1 MLYNKKE
8 PSTRLNCRK
17 KPRRGRNEKRI
28 MAGSILEKGKTIYS
42 SGQPMTAIHII
53 TKGKVRAT
61 YPGGTYMLAEG
72 DVIGICE
79 ICSEVHFVDY
89 VTMDNVTIMTYP
101 LNNIDALEKVLRS
114 HAAMAKLILQSLFRQ
129 LNNVMGRIIPAAT
142 GCDNLHQ
149 ELTNDYNEY
158 TTLCSRY
165 RIQPLALNLS
175 EVNAYLGA
183 ETPDVWLGDYYLGLQ
198 HVYAGEAS
206 RFLCQEIG
214 LAMGT
219 LIRGSQDFRQAYA
232 SLEEQFQYRR
242 QIASFYFN
250 ESGEDLFE
258 MLTTLYIRLGQGSED
273 ADKLQSII
281 ARIIQKFEKDPS
293 VDREA
298 VALRIRNFRESISTM
313 ANPDVSQPEAGK
325 ETSSADPSVT
335 AELSGSLTTILGFA
349 GLELEIGP
357 SFRKHVIA
365 YRALEDKNSTEEEAS
380 RLRRQLTT
388 EFNALYATI
397 FERAMQTSEIPVPVR
412 MFLYFG
418 YVDEELA
425 GAENCAILYNLANGM
440 GDYSEFGVYTF
451 YHWLRAIYNGDKNPS
466 RNEFDEDFF
475 DNINKQKAT
484 GKLTEAQANEMKND
498 AMLKVKFEVENL
510 FVSANKITSGRIT
523 TFCPLFAADNVMKDL
538 KASYVTVSQISKTLE
553 MIKGIDYSVFYR
565 ESLDLENAAIMGKE
579 PVHLEFLPDVI
590 LMPNVG
596 VRGVMWQEIEG
607 KKRNSPSRMIF
618 SIFHMEDINATMVR
632 LAGEFRWEMCKRV
645 QGSRWNDVSE
655 RSLTSEYFD
664 YVQFFRKNH
673 ELTGEAK
680 EKIKNS
686 LQRAKNSFKEMFV
699 RDYIVWILFEG
710 TGSPR
715 LNKVARKILL
725 TYCPFPAKLSKTLE
739 QNPMFTEMIAQRN
752 NVMRQKLHHVDMF
765 MQKLRSCNTAIPPT
779 LEAERAFI
787 KGEI

>member
-1 MLYNKKE
+1 
-8 PSTRLNCRK
+8 
-17 KPRRGRNEKRI
+17 
-28 MAGSILEKGKTIYS
+28 MAGSILEKGKVIYA
-42 SGQPMTAIHII
+42 SGQPVTALHII
-53 TKGKVRAT
+53 TKGKVQAT
-61 YPGGTYMLAEG
+61 YPGGVYTLAEG

-89 VTMDNVTIMTYP
+89 VTLEDITIMTYP

-114 HAAMAKLILQSLFRQ
+114 HAAMAKLILLSLFRQ
-129 LNNVMGRIIPAAT
+129 LNKVMGQIIPAEAV
-142 GCDNLHQ
+142 CDNLHQ
-149 ELTNDYNEY
+149 ELLNDYDLC
-158 TTLCSRY
+158 TTLCNRY
-165 RIQPLALNLS
+165 RVQPPAFNLS
-175 EVNAYLGA
+175 DVNAYPGA
-183 ETPDVWLGDYYLGLQ
+183 ETPDTWLGDYYLGLQ
-198 HVYAGEAS
+198 HAYAGDAS
-206 RFLCQEIG
+206 RYLCQEIG
-214 LAMGT
+214 LAMGI
-219 LIRGSQDFRQAYA
+219 LLRGSQDFRQIYA
-232 SLEEQFQYRR
+232 SLEEQYQYRR

-258 MLTTLYIRLGQGSED
+258 MLTSMYLRLGQNSED
-273 ADKLQSII
+273 ADSLYAAI
-281 ARIIQKFEKDPS
+281 ARIIDKFEKDSS
-293 VDREA
+293 VNREVA
-298 VALRIRNFRESISTM
+298 VPRIRSFRESIS
-313 ANPDVSQPEAGK
+313 AAAGAVPK
-325 ETSSADPSVT
+325 ETETGPATENPAVPS
-335 AELSGSLTTILGFA
+335 ELSGSLTTILGFA
-349 GLELEIGP
+349 GLDLEIGP

-365 YRALEDKNSTEEEAS
+365 YRALEDKNSTEEEAG

-388 EFNALYATI
+388 EFNALYAAV
-397 FERAMQTSEIPVPVR
+397 FERSLQTDVIPVPVR

-425 GAENCAILYNLANGM
+425 GSANCTILYNLANNM
-440 GDYSEFGVYTF
+440 GDCSEFGVFTF
-451 YHWLRAIYNGDKNPS
+451 YDWLRAIYDGRKNPS

-484 GKLTEAQANEMKND
+484 GKLTEAQATAMKND
-498 AMLKVKFEVENL
+498 ALLKVRFEMENL
-510 FVSANKITSGRIT
+510 FMSANKITSGRIT

-538 KASYVTVSQISKTLE
+538 KESYVTVSQISKTLE
-553 MIKGIDYSVFYR
+553 MIKSVDYSVFYR
-565 ESLDLENAAIMGKE
+565 ESLDLDNAAIMGKE
-579 PVHLEFLPDVI
+579 MIHLEFLPDVI
-590 LMPNVG
+590 LLPNVG

-607 KKRNSPSRMIF
+607 KKRNSPARMLF

-673 ELTGEAK
+673 ELTNEAK
-680 EKIKNS
+680 EKIKTS

-699 RDYIVWILFEG
+699 RDYIVWVFFEG

-739 QNPMFTEMIAQRN
+739 QNPMFTEMIAHRNVVMNQR
-752 NVMRQKLHHVDMF
+752 LHHIDMF
-765 MQKLRSCNTAIPPT
+765 MQKLRSCNTKIPQT
-779 LEAERAFI
+779 LEAERAYT

>member
-1 MLYNKKE
+1 
-8 PSTRLNCRK
+8 
-17 KPRRGRNEKRI
+17 
-28 MAGSILEKGKTIYS
+28 MAGSILEKGKKIYS
-42 SGQPMTAIHII
+42 SGQPVTALHII
-53 TKGKVRAT
+53 TKGKVQAT
-61 YPGGTYMLAEG
+61 YPGGTYTLAEG

-89 VTMDNVTIMTYP
+89 VSLSDITVMTYP

-114 HAAMAKLILQSLFRQ
+114 HAAMAKLILLSLFRQ
-129 LNNVMGRIIPAAT
+129 LNNVMEQIVRAET
-142 GCDNLHQ
+142 SCDNLHQ
-149 ELTNDYNEY
+149 ELIDDYEHY

-165 RIQPLALNLS
+165 RVQPMALNLS
-175 EVNAYLGA
+175 EVNDYLGA
-183 ETPDVWLGDYYLGLQ
+183 ETPEAWLGDYYLGLQ
-198 HVYAGEAS
+198 HAYAGEAS
-206 RFLCQEIG
+206 RYLCQEIG
-214 LAMGT
+214 LAMGI
-219 LIRGSQDFRQAYA
+219 LLRGSRDFQQVYS
-232 SLEEQFQYRR
+232 SLEEQYQYKK

-250 ESGEDLFE
+250 ESGGDLFE
-258 MLTTLYIRLGQGSED
+258 MLTSLYLRLGQNCED
-273 ADKLQSII
+273 ADDLHAVIS
-281 ARIIQKFEKDPS
+281 RIIEKFEKDPS
-293 VDREA
+293 VDQNS
-298 VALRIRNFRESISTM
+298 VAPRIRNFKESISSTT
-313 ANPDVSQPEAGK
+313 ASDVLQSGTNKDLAA
-325 ETSSADPSVT
+325 ADPSMM
-335 AELSGSLTTILGFA
+335 AELAGSLTTILGFA

-365 YRALEDKNSTEEEAS
+365 YRALEDKNSSEEEAG

-388 EFNALYATI
+388 EFNTLYATV
-397 FERAMQTSEIPVPVR
+397 FERSMQTTSLPIPVR

-425 GAENCAILYNLANGM
+425 GAANCAILYDLASNM
-440 GDYSEFGVYTF
+440 GDHSEFGVYTI
-451 YHWLRAIYNGDKNPS
+451 YDWLRAIYNGDKNPS

-484 GKLTEAQANEMKND
+484 GKITEAQATEMKND
-498 AMLKVKFEVENL
+498 SLLKVRFEMENL

-523 TFCPLFAADNVMKDL
+523 TFCPLFAAENVMKDL
-538 KASYVTVSQISKTLE
+538 RDSFVTVSQINKTLE
-553 MIKGIDYSVFYR
+553 MIKSIDYSVFYR
-565 ESLDLENAAIMGKE
+565 ESLDLDNAAIMGKE
-579 PVHLEFLPDVI
+579 PIHLEFLPDVI
-590 LMPNVG
+590 LMPNAG
-596 VRGVMWQEIEG
+596 VRGMMWQEIEG

-618 SIFHMEDINATMVR
+618 SIFHMEDIKSTMVR

-699 RDYIVWILFEG
+699 RDYVVWILFEG

-715 LNKVARKILL
+715 LNKVARRILL
-725 TYCPFPAKLSKTLE
+725 TYCPFPAQLSKKLE
-739 QNPMFTEMIAQRN
+739 QNPMFTEIIVQRN
-752 NVMRQKLHHVDMF
+752 NVMKQKLHHIDMF
-765 MQKLRSCNTAIPPT
+765 MQKLRSCNTTIPPT
-779 LEAERAFI
+779 LEAERAYI

>member
-1 MLYNKKE
+1 
-8 PSTRLNCRK
+8 
-17 KPRRGRNEKRI
+17 
-28 MAGSILEKGKTIYS
+28 
-42 SGQPMTAIHII
+42 MTALHII
-53 TKGKVRAT
+53 TKGRVRAT
-61 YPGGTYMLAEG
+61 YPGGTYTLAEG

-89 VTMDNVTIMTYP
+89 VTLSDVTIMTYP
-101 LNNIDALEKVLRS
+101 LNNIDVLEKILRS
-114 HAAMAKLILQSLFRQ
+114 HAAMAKLILLSLFRQ
-129 LNNVMGRIIPAAT
+129 LNNVMEQIMLAET

-149 ELTNDYNEY
+149 ELVSDYEHY
-158 TTLCSRY
+158 TALCSRY
-165 RIQPLALNLS
+165 RVQPTALNLS
-175 EVNAYLGA
+175 EINAYPGA
-183 ETPDVWLGDYYLGLQ
+183 ETLDTWLGDYYLGLQ
-198 HVYAGEAS
+198 HAYSGEAS
-206 RFLCQEIG
+206 RYLCQEIG
-214 LAMGT
+214 LAMGI
-219 LIRGSQDFRQAYA
+219 LLRGSRDFQQAY
-232 SLEEQFQYRR
+232 SILDEQYQYRK

-250 ESGEDLFE
+250 ESGGDLFE
-258 MLTTLYIRLGQGSED
+258 MLTSLYLRLGQNCED
-273 ADKLQSII
+273 ADSLQAVIS
-281 ARIIQKFEKDPS
+281 RIIEKFEKDSS
-293 VDREA
+293 VDQKA
-298 VALRIRNFRESISTM
+298 VAPRIRNFRDST
-313 ANPDVSQPEAGK
+313 ASLTTPDASGAKADKDFGA
-325 ETSSADPSVT
+325 ADPSMM

-365 YRALEDKNSTEEEAS
+365 YRALDDKNSSEEEVG

-388 EFNALYATI
+388 EFNTLYATV
-397 FERAMQTSEIPVPVR
+397 FERSMQTTSLPIPVR

-425 GAENCAILYNLANGM
+425 GAANCATLYNLASGM
-440 GDYSEFGVYTF
+440 SDHSEFGVYTF
-451 YHWLRAIYNGDKNPS
+451 YDWLRAIYNGDKNPS

-484 GKLTEAQANEMKND
+484 GKITEAQATAMKND
-498 AMLKVKFEVENL
+498 SLLKVRFEMDNL
-510 FVSANKITSGRIT
+510 FASANKITSGRIT

-538 KASYVTVSQISKTLE
+538 KESCVTVSQISKTLE
-553 MIKGIDYSVFYR
+553 MIKSVDYSVFYR
-565 ESLDLENAAIMGKE
+565 ESLDLENSSVMGKE
-579 PVHLEFLPDVI
+579 PIHLEFLPDVI
-590 LMPNVG
+590 LMPNAG

-618 SIFHMEDINATMVR
+618 SIFHMEDIRSTMVR
-632 LAGEFRWEMCKRV
+632 LAGEFRWEMCKRI

-715 LNKVARKILL
+715 LNKVARRILL
-725 TYCPFPAKLSKTLE
+725 TYCPFPAQLSQKLE
-739 QNPMFTEMIAQRN
+739 QNPMFTEIIVQRN
-752 NVMRQKLHHVDMF
+752 NVMKQKLHHIDMF

-779 LEAERAFI
+779 LEAERAYI